1 MIPLFKLFIVRENP
15 RDVTGTGSGDGTKD
29 VSFFLAFKLLFLAFK
44 QSTANLLE
52 CPLDVSLDRVARHL
66 SNGPTAIKA
75 DEITLYKK
83 SLT

>member
-29 VSFFLAFKLLFLAFK
+29 VSFFLTFKLFLAFK

-52 CPLDVSLDRVARHL
+52 CPLEVSLDRLARHL

-75 DEITLYKK
+75 DEITLHKK